1 MKKTSLKDS
10 TLSHQLCSK
19 SFNTKFNSVEEL
31 FLSKHKVRKNKKFIF
46 FPEENIEYT
55 YDEFFQEYK
64 KISELLIK
72 KGFKKKDKIS
82 IIFFNETAFLKVYFA
97 ALSLGMIVIP
107 INPDLS
113 YDEINYIVKNS
124 SSKLCIY
131 SSKIDFKIKKNNKK
145 YVLYNKFLK
154 ERGANFSK
162 NKKSINS
169 NIKIND
175 TAIII
180 YTSGTTGNPKGVVLT
195 HKNIIADA
203 FAISENFKFD
213 SNTRTLCILPMFHN
227 NGQIITFFA
236 PLYNGGSTV
245 ISTGKANLYNFWN
258 YISKYKITWTS
269 IMASI
274 LSILLS
280 MKKKRLN
287 SSLKGIICG
296 GQVLNDEVRL
306 NFEKR
311 FKVSIFEGYGLTET
325 TAYACLNRYPQSK
338 RVRGTI
344 GKALSVNDM
353 AIFNPNNFKKMK
365 IGQEGEICI
374 KGHNVAKYYYNLKK
388 QNKKSFFKGWFRS
401 GDYGKMDSKGNFY
414 FSGRKDSLIIKG
426 GENIYPAEIENA
438 LYKIKE
444 VQECAVIGIP
454 DKNLGENI
462 CAFIKTNDKNKS
474 PNDYYE
480 KLRKHLGN
488 YKLPKEI
495 YLISK
500 LKNMNEIPKGPT
512 KKILY
517 RKLKKYHE
525 KELKN

>member
-10 TLSHQLCSK
+10 ILSHQQCSK
-19 SFNTKFNSVEEL
+19 PFNTKFNSVEEL
-31 FLSKHKVRKNKKFIF
+31 FLSKHKTKKNKKFIF

-55 YDEFFQEYK
+55 YDEFLNEYK
-64 KISELLIK
+64 KISKLLIK

-82 IIFFNETAFLKVYFA
+82 IIFFNESAFLKVYFA

-124 SSKLCIY
+124 SSKLCVY

-145 YVLYNKFLK
+145 YILYDNFLK
-154 ERGANFSK
+154 EKDFSK
-162 NKKSINS
+162 NKKNINLD
-169 NIKIND
+169 IKISD

-203 FAISENFKFD
+203 FAISKNFRFD
-213 SNTRTLCILPMFHN
+213 KNTRTLCILPMFHN

-280 MKKKRLN
+280 MNKKKLN
-287 SSLKGIICG
+287 TSLKGIICG

-325 TAYACLNRYPQSK
+325 TAYACLNRYPQIK
-338 RVRGTI
+338 RVRGSI
-344 GKALSVNDM
+344 GKALGVNEM
-353 AIFNPNNFKKMK
+353 AIFNPNNFTKMK
-365 IGQEGEICI
+365 TGQEGEICI
-374 KGHNVAKYYYNLKK
+374 RGHNVAKYYHNLKK

-401 GDYGKMDSKGNFY
+401 GDYGKMDSNGNFY
-414 FSGRKDSLIIKG
+414 FSGRKDSIIIKG

-462 CAFIKTNDKNKS
+462 CAFIKTNDKKKS

-480 KLRKHLGN
+480 KLRKYLGN
-488 YKLPKEI
+488 YKLPKKI
-495 YLISK
+495 YLTSK
-500 LKNMNEIPKGPT
+500 LKNMKEIPKGPT

-517 RKLKKYHE
+517 RKLKKYYE

>member
-1 MKKTSLKDS
+1 MNKNNLKES
-10 TLSHQLCSK
+10 ILPHQQCSK
-19 SFNTKFNSVEEL
+19 SFNTNLNSVEEL
-31 FLSKHKVRKNKKFIF
+31 FLLKYKTRKNKKFIF

-55 YDEFFQEYK
+55 YDDFLNEYK
-64 KISELLIK
+64 KISKLLIK

-82 IIFFNETAFLKVYFA
+82 IIFFNESAFLKIYFA

-113 YDEINYIVKNS
+113 FDEINYIVKNS
-124 SSKLCIY
+124 SSKLCVY
-131 SSKIDFKIKKNNKK
+131 SSKIDFKIRRNNKK
-145 YVLYNKFLK
+145 YILYNKFLI
-154 ERGANFSK
+154 ERGEAYSK
-162 NKKSINS
+162 NKMSTNS
-169 NIKIND
+169 SIKIND

-203 FAISENFKFD
+203 FAISKNFKFD

-338 RVRGTI
+338 RVKGTI
-344 GKALSVNDM
+344 GKALGVNDM

-374 KGHNVAKYYYNLKK
+374 KGHNVAKYYHNLKK

-454 DKNLGENI
+454 DENLGENI

-474 PNDYYE
+474 PNNYYE
-480 KLRKHLGN
+480 KLSKYLGS

-517 RKLKKYHE
+517 RKLKKYYE

>member
-10 TLSHQLCSK
+10 TLSHQQCSK
-19 SFNTKFNSVEEL
+19 PFNTKFNSVEEL
-31 FLSKHKVRKNKKFIF
+31 FLSKHKIKKNKKFIF

-55 YDEFFQEYK
+55 YDEFLNEYK
-64 KISELLIK
+64 KISKLLIK

-82 IIFFNETAFLKVYFA
+82 IIFFNESAFLKVYFA

-124 SSKLCIY
+124 SSKLCVY

-145 YVLYNKFLK
+145 YILYDNFLK
-154 ERGANFSK
+154 EKGKSYSEIKK
-162 NKKSINS
+162 NINL
-169 NIKIND
+169 NIKITD

-180 YTSGTTGNPKGVVLT
+180 YTSGTTGNPKGVVLS

-203 FAISENFKFD
+203 FAISKNFKF
-213 SNTRTLCILPMFHN
+213 NNYTRTLCILPMFHN
-227 NGQIITFFA
+227 NGQITTFFA
-236 PLYNGGSTV
+236 PLYTGGSTV
-245 ISTGKANLYNFWN
+245 ITTGKTNLYNFWN
-258 YISKYKITWTS
+258 YVSKFNVTWTS
-269 IMASI
+269 IMTSI

-280 MKKKRLN
+280 MKKEKIN
-287 SSLKGIICG
+287 SSLKGILCG
-296 GQVLNDEVRL
+296 GQILNDEVRR

-311 FKVSIFEGYGLTET
+311 FKVTVFEGYGLTET
-325 TAYACLNRYPQSK
+325 TSFSCINRYPKNK
-338 RVRGTI
+338 RVIGSI
-344 GKALSVNDM
+344 GKELAINDM
-353 AIFNPNNFKKMK
+353 AIFNPNNFTKMK
-365 IGQEGEICI
+365 TGQEGEICI
-374 KGHNVAKYYYNLKK
+374 RGHNVAKYYHNLKK

-401 GDYGKMDSKGNFY
+401 GDYGKMDIKGNFY

-462 CAFIKTNDKNKS
+462 CAFIKTNDKKKS

-480 KLRKHLGN
+480 KLRKYLGN

-495 YLISK
+495 YLTSK

-517 RKLKKYHE
+517 RKLKKYYE